1 MQQHSG
7 QLLNNFRFGEHVAAE
22 AQSTRYCSTRDAE
35 HFGVGEMSS
44 ASEQGACGCTIW
56 IVYSKL
62 QKRVCTS
69 TEMAETSALEE
80 MEMTVE
86 QLQRLMAQLKH
97 PHKKPTVIHC
107 DAQGAMAGT

>member
-1 MQQHSG
+1 
-7 QLLNNFRFGEHVAAE
+7 
-22 AQSTRYCSTRDAE
+22 
-35 HFGVGEMSS
+35 
-44 ASEQGACGCTIW
+44 
-56 IVYSKL
+56 
-62 QKRVCTS
+62 
-69 TEMAETSALEE
+69 MAETSALEE